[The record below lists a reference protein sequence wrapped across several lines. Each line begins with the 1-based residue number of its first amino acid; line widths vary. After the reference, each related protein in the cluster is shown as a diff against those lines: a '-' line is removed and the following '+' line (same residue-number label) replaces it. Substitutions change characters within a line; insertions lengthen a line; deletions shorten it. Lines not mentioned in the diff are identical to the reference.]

1 MKKLFGIACVLF
13 CFLNF
18 SIAAYAETAVDTSAV
33 DALLA
38 EIDARTRSI
47 SAGITFQISGRV
59 MLT

>member
-33 DALLA
+33 DAVRGVFRLELLFK
-38 EIDARTRSI
+38 SL
-47 SAGITFQISGRV
+47 AG
-59 MLT
+59 